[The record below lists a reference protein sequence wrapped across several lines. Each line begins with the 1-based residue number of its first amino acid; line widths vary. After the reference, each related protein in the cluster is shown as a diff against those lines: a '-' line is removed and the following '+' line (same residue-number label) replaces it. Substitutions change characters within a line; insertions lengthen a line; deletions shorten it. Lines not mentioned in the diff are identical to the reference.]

1 MTTLRCGLLVVALLL
16 ATTARAQ
23 NTRYGFIAA
32 GRGATPDRLLDSRLT
47 VVAGYEQHFGGRS
60 GAQIGLRSM
69 AGYTRFALD
78 QAAYLDSVQLEDGHV
93 DGGEASRSDSGIDGL
108 LGYRAGPVEG
118 YGWYGIHLYRDLR
131 QNVTVNGTTERSRRY
146 RHGRMDF
153 GKSVG
158 GGARLLAPGGSLFA
172 EWFRGGGFD
181 EGMIQVRGWRFGVAY
196 VW

>member
-1 MTTLRCGLLVVALLL
+1 MPMRRGFLVMAAMLL
-16 ATTARAQ
+16 AAPAQ
-23 NTRYGFIAA
+23 GQSTRLGFIAA
-32 GRGATPDRLLDSRLT
+32 GRGDTQDRLLDSRLT
-47 VVAGYEQHFGGRS
+47 VVAGYEQHFGGAS
-60 GAQIGLRSM
+60 GPQIGLRSM

-78 QAAYLDSVQLEDGHV
+78 EAAYLDSVQVEDGHV

-118 YGWYGIHLYRDLR
+118 YGWYGVHLYRDLR
-131 QNVTVNGTTERSRRY
+131 ENVTVNGTTERTRGRR
-146 RHGRMDF
+146 RGRLDF

-158 GGARLLAPGGSLFA
+158 GGARLNVPGGSLFA

-181 EGMIQVRGWRFGVAY
+181 EGMIQVSGWRFGISY